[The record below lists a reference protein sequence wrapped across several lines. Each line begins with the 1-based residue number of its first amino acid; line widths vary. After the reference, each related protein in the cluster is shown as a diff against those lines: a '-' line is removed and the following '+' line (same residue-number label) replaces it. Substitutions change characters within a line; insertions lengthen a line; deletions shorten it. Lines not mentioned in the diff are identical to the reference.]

1 MDALS
6 GEIINNIVSYLP
18 IASVMALGLVNK
30 ALYDQVTR
38 PRKITVHELM
48 SDCLSSTTALANQP
62 LPIEKSQIPSEGFP
76 SISSILRASWSDQC
90 ALFDSEDRREKA
102 LTAPRV
108 KYTEII
114 VWLEVMDTKKL
125 SLVTCSI
132 CGTRQDPKCFKGTS
146 GPQRSYTR
154 TCETCL
160 TRHTHIAVPLETAD
174 KALIETRNPTRLKRL
189 TCAMCEVRRHTRDF
203 PGWSPSRHMQL
214 QQQEKRICWDCLRSP
229 RNATQQMIGSLH
241 RMGINRLKGF
251 LDGELDNCYFGGK
264 RGRALKELQKAKV
277 EAAATQSRTV
287 WELRD
292 GQYCQRF
299 ERLARKWL
307 AVQAVIESKTRS
319 ERQLARENH
328 EKKMEEWRRGGLL

>member
-1 MDALS
+1 MALS
-6 GEIINNIVSYLP
+6 Y
-18 IASVMALGLVNK
+18 VNK
-30 ALYDQVTR
+30 ELHIKVTR
-38 PRKITVHELM
+38 PRAITPRELVE
-48 SDCLSSTTALANQP
+48 DCLSNTTALATQP
-62 LPIEKSQIPSEGFP
+62 LPIPMSQIPSEKFP
-76 SISSILRASWSDQC
+76 SISSILRSSWSEQW
-90 ALFDSEDRREKA
+90 ALFDSEDRREKELA
-102 LTAPRV
+102 APRI

-114 VWLEVMDTKKL
+114 IWLEVMDTKKL

-160 TRHTHIAVPLETAD
+160 TRHANISVAPETAD
-174 KALIETRNPTRLKRL
+174 KALIETRNPNRLKRL

-203 PGWSPSRHMQL
+203 PGWSPSQHMQL

-241 RMGINRLKGF
+241 RMGINSLRGF
-251 LDGELDNCYFGGK
+251 LDGELDNCSFGGK

-277 EAAATQSRTV
+277 EAAATQSRHV

-292 GQYCQRF
+292 GQYCQRS

-307 AVQAVIESKTRS
+307 AVQADIESKTRS
-319 ERQLARENH
+319 ERQLAREMH
-328 EKKMEEWRRGGLL
+328 EKKMEEWRRGGLLW